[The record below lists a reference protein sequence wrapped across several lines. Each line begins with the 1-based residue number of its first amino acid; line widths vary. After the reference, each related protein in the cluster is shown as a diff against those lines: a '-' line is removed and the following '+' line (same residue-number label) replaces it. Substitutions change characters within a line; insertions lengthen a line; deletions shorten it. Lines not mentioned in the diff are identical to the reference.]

1 VFGEALETTMNVSLS
16 DGTSVALTVGSPD
29 SFTGFTSNGTL
40 IESISINTP
49 WIGIANPYVR
59 VDNLVVLTGTPIIPC
74 GANVLQLT
82 VNTPVSYYADLDG
95 DGYGAGTE
103 TNACSQLSG
112 FVSNNT
118 DCDDA
123 LASVNVGGTEVCNS
137 IDDDCDT
144 QIDED
149 IFAPLSNIYSCGA
162 YTWNG
167 STYATSGTY
176 TYQSTSTEGCS
187 ITETLVLTIQTGAP
201 STPTAV
207 TGEAYSCAYLSGGT
221 TTYTTPAVAGNTYQW
236 VAPAGM
242 TIVSGQGTNSIT
254 VSFGSTFVTS
264 NLKVRAVNGCGSS
277 AYKFFQVKRLA
288 PAKPAS
294 ITSNKSKAC
303 PGDAIVFTAATMPGA
318 TSYNWTAPAGATV
331 TAGQGTNIATIT
343 FNSGFTAAGIVSVT
357 ASNGCGTSIATNKTI
372 SLNLPL
378 TPSFIT
384 GTRTVTQNQTA
395 VPYSV
400 VNVAGMTYNWTV
412 ASNFGSIATGQ
423 GNNAITVNAT
433 NMIGTGYTM
442 SVTATNTCG
451 TSPVRAIVNLKIVSG
466 VSALEL
472 VETPASELEKTD
484 VVIVENMKLYPNPT
498 HGTDV
503 NISLSGV
510 TSDNVQIRVLDA
522 MGRQVWSNRYSVD
535 GILNTNITFDQPLA
549 NGLYFVE
556 AIFNG
561 EVQTQRLMVQK

>member
-1 VFGEALETTMNVSLS
+1 
-16 DGTSVALTVGSPD
+16 
-29 SFTGFTSNGTL
+29 
-40 IESISINTP
+40 
-49 WIGIANPYVR
+49 
-59 VDNLVVLTGTPIIPC
+59 
-74 GANVLQLT
+74 
-82 VNTPVSYYADLDG
+82 
-95 DGYGAGTE
+95 
-103 TNACSQLSG
+103 
-112 FVSNNT
+112 
-118 DCDDA
+118 
-123 LASVNVGGTEVCNS
+123 
-137 IDDDCDT
+137 
-144 QIDED
+144 
-149 IFAPLSNIYSCGA
+149 
-162 YTWNG
+162 
-167 STYATSGTY
+167 
-176 TYQSTSTEGCS
+176 
-187 ITETLVLTIQTGAP
+187 
-201 STPTAV
+201 
-207 TGEAYSCAYLSGGT
+207 
-221 TTYTTPAVAGNTYQW
+221 
-236 VAPAGM
+236 
-242 TIVSGQGTNSIT
+242 
-254 VSFGSTFVTS
+254 
-264 NLKVRAVNGCGSS
+264 LKVRAVNGCGSS

-343 FNSGFTAAGIVSVT
+343 FNSGFTAAGSVSVT

-378 TPSFIT
+378 TPSVIT

-433 NMIGTGYTM
+433 NIIGTGYTM

-466 VSALEL
+466 VSSLEL

-484 VVIVENMKLYPNPT
+484 VLIVENMKLYPNPT

-535 GILNTNITFDQPLA
+535 GILNTNITFEQPLA